1 MTRQG
6 LINYIAHLKNELEI
20 AEIELAEKE
29 HELSLEIAMSSR
41 D

>member
-29 HELSLEIAMSSR
+29 HEMALEMALDSCK
-41 D
+41 